1 MSDGKID
8 EGPSEAH
15 FYQFAIEGVA
25 QSIVGLLGLIGKV
38 CYFIFMKNVNAHTWI
53 IHCSKRKNPSRNSG
67 LLIFTNPQHNNDSD
81 K

>member
-38 CYFIFMKNVNAHTWI
+38 WYFIFMKNVNGHTCQCI
-53 IHCSKRKNPSRNSG
+53 AQREKTIQG
-67 LLIFTNPQHNNDSD
+67 
-81 K
+81 